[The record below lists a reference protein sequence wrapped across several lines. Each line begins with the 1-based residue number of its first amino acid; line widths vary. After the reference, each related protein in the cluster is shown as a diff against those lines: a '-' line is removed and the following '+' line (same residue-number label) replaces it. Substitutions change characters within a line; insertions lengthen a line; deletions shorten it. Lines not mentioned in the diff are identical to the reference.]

1 METSSPT
8 ATGTPTE
15 APVALS
21 PADEIAQL
29 QSEVLRLR
37 TLVGPSEESYRKLRL
52 DVLGARDAAIAAEAE
67 LGYARGQV
75 VSLES
80 QLFQIRRD
88 YYRIQRIAAKLV
100 HPRLRGPL
108 RRMLSLLRRVVSG
121 LGR

>member
-1 METSSPT
+1 M
-8 ATGTPTE
+8 
-15 APVALS
+15 APNVLGAS
-21 PADEIAQL
+21 DEL
-29 QSEVLRLR
+29 NELRRDVQHLR
-37 TLVGPSEESYRKLRL
+37 SLVGPSEESYQKLRL

-100 HPRLRGPL
+100 HPRLRAPL
-108 RRMLSLLRRVVSG
+108 RQIFTLLRRVLSG